1 MPSSPPPGVSPRKTL
16 INGWTP
22 EQLETLC
29 ALYGQGATW
38 PEIAQ
43 TLCRTQGACQTKLR
57 DLTKQKYAP
66 ALTARQQRHEQQH
79 ARKELFSLLM
89 AKGFSV
95 NEIAQRMGLH
105 KEAVRTAR
113 DRYLKPSVRS
123 L

>member
-1 MPSSPPPGVSPRKTL
+1 MPSSLPPGAFHTPRL
-16 INGWTP
+16 NGWTP
-22 EQLETLC
+22 EHVETLC
-29 ALYGQGATW
+29 TLYGQGATW
-38 PEIAQ
+38 PEITQA
-43 TLCRTQGACQTKLR
+43 LHRTQGACQTKLR
-57 DLTKQKYAP
+57 DLINQAH
-66 ALTARQQRHEQQH
+66 ASAVTAKQQRHEQQH
-79 ARKELFSLLM
+79 ARKELFGLLM